1 MFARLDGFQK
11 PSKVLRV
18 HQDSFLVTTTKKFRL
33 QGPYY
38 KLQTYE
44 AAANI
49 HEYTWHEIYIY
60 AMTERKSLKT
70 MALSPL
76 KTMAL
81 SPKSAAGQLKIIA
94 YAKNWTC
101 LEFQF
106 PMHLKYS
113 FIFKQRAQNRWENLS
128 EIEPY
133 NKRPST
139 RNVII
144 SKRAEARGS
153 HFSANHFVT
162 YSFVLIKTTHILTPE
177 TLK

>member
-1 MFARLDGFQK
+1 MFAMLDGFQK

-18 HQDSFLVTTTKKFRL
+18 HQDSFLVSTTKKFRS
-33 QGPYY
+33 QGHYY

-49 HEYTWHEIYIY
+49 HVYFMSCILTY

-70 MALSPL
+70 MALSP
-76 KTMAL
+76 KF
-81 SPKSAAGQLKIIA
+81 AAGQLKIIA
-94 YAKNWTC
+94 YAKKWTC

-128 EIEPY
+128 Q
-133 NKRPST
+133 R
-139 RNVII
+139 
-144 SKRAEARGS
+144 
-153 HFSANHFVT
+153 
-162 YSFVLIKTTHILTPE
+162 
-177 TLK
+177 